1 MANNPN
7 DDRLMNFFP
16 LTDKDILARWSVD
29 DLDML
34 HRISG
39 LGEEWMASDRRAELK
54 KIEDDEVERLR
65 HIVEDIRL
73 ESDENG

>member
-1 MANNPN
+1 
-7 DDRLMNFFP
+7 MNFFP

-54 KIEDDEVERLR
+54 KIEDDEMEIMLN
-65 HIVEDIRL
+65 IT
-73 ESDENG
+73 ESFEVDPENG